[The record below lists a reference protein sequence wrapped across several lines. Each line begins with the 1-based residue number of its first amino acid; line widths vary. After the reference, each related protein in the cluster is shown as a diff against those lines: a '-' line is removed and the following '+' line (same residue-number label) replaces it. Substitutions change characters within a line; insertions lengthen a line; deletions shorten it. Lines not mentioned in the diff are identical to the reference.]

1 MSHYDYSIW
10 PETTCGDGTKWF
22 WIVDKVKDNGDEE
35 VADSGIEKTRKAAI
49 KKIKKYCPEI
59 EE

>member
-1 MSHYDYSIW
+1 MTYDYSIW
-10 PETTCGDGTKWF
+10 TETTCDGTKWF
-22 WIVDKVKDNGDEE
+22 WIVDKIKDNGEEE
-35 VADSGIEKTRKAAI
+35 VEASGIEKTRKAAI